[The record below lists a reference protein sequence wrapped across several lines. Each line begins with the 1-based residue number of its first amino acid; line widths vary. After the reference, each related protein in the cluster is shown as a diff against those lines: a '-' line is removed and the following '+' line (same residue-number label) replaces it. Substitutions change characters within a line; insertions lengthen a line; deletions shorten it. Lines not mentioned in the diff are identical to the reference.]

1 MTDHDQ
7 EFWRKKLMAFL
18 HDAPDK
24 CFDIANHEGSA
35 ARCQSAAGFTDNE
48 IRKEREKEI
57 KPADWFS
64 ASAERFVFPKQKC
77 AHNFKDVPLFI
88 HPLSSKNYV
97 FPDGFASKSGS
108 HSEAIQTAI
117 GGIRTD
123 DWHERFFLYWRRWQ
137 ENATALANNQAL
149 AFLPADTRIPDHTIW
164 NHMSVASALAPCVG
178 GLDVRPELLL
188 FQFGPVQEFI
198 AQARS
203 TRDLWSGSYL
213 ISWLVAHA
221 LKAVTDEIGPD
232 TVIFPSLR
240 GNGIFDALHKDLF
253 YATPWKQGDQGGTQ
267 TTWERLIADKG
278 GNAKVADWLLTPTL
292 PNRFLAI
299 VPPGAGERLARAAQQ
314 AIHSELKEIGE
325 AVWTWLV
332 RNGAHDEWKKRWDT
346 QLEAFPQ
353 TAWAVQPWL
362 DREACLAEAE
372 KLPQDPDDTTGVA
385 GRIKAMLELGENT
398 LPKEDRDERYYS
410 DKTTKT
416 RLNNSGILWSA
427 HYALLDAKLASRRNT
442 RDFAQW
448 DPVSKDAAVKDS
460 LAGKEECI
468 GDEMFW
474 KKLTEEHE
482 KIFTAAS
489 HRYGAMNLIKRLWCR
504 PEATDY
510 LPHKLGLDAAVVS
523 KALRTDSTQ
532 DVARRNITASGVQS
546 PSSSNPYIAVL
557 SMDGDQMGKW
567 VSGAKTPEF
576 LAQLAPKAKEY
587 LKGAAGLHRLL
598 TPSYHLQFSEALAN
612 FAMHKARAVVEAHE
626 GDLIY
631 AGGDDVLAILPATR
645 AIACARALRN
655 AFRIDFEHG
664 RMCPGSACEVSCG
677 IAVGHQN
684 APLQML
690 VKEAQKAEKRAKNG
704 YSRAALAISLYKRS
718 GEIIEW
724 GCKWRSGALDL
735 MAEIT
740 RLTEADKLSGRFPYA
755 LAGLLQPYALEQAK
769 PEELKAMQPVI
780 QAEVRHVLSR
790 QGTGLTDDERAEL
803 AREIDGWLAACW
815 SPKAEDS
822 APRTQDSDDGI
833 KKLHPQDFINLF
845 LAETFINRS
854 RGED

>member
-1 MTDHDQ
+1 
-7 EFWRKKLMAFL
+7 MA
-18 HDAPDK
+18 
-24 CFDIANHEGSA
+24 
-35 ARCQSAAGFTDNE
+35 
-48 IRKEREKEI
+48 
-57 KPADWFS
+57 
-64 ASAERFVFPKQKC
+64 V
-77 AHNFKDVPLFI
+77 
-88 HPLSSKNYV
+88 
-97 FPDGFASKSGS
+97 
-108 HSEAIQTAI
+108 TA
-117 GGIRTD
+117 
-123 DWHERFFLYWRRWQ
+123 
-137 ENATALANNQAL
+137 
-149 AFLPADTRIPDHTIW
+149 
-164 NHMSVASALAPCVG
+164 ALAPCIIKG
-178 GLDVRPELLL
+178 EVRPELLL

-278 GNAKVADWLLTPTL
+278 GNAKAADWLLTPTL

-299 VPPGAGERLARAAQQ
+299 VPPGTGERHARAAQQ

-460 LAGKEECI
+460 LSGKEECI

-510 LPHKLGLDAAVVS
+510 LPHKLGLDDAVVS
-523 KALRTDSTQ
+523 KALRADSTQ

-664 RMCPGSACEVSCG
+664 RMYPGSACEVSCG

-769 PEELKAMQPVI
+769 PEELKAMLPVV